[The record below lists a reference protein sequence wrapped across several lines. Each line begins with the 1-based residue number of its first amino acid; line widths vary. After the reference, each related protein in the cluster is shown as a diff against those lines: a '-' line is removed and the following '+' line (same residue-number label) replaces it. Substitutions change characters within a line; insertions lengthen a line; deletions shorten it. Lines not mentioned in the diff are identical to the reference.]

1 MGWLSWESPKSK
13 TSSHC
18 AASAVSCVTRMTL
31 HPVIGALAEQIEHD
45 IAQRVIEGTGGL
57 VEDEDGTLHSARPE
71 GAQVVAAARRSGCFL
86 LLGAESPRGEAQA
99 FFEAQLL
106 NQSIH
111 KVFVDGGARDPQG
124 EVIAYRSC
132 EQEWLLAEV
141 PDV

>member
-1 MGWLSWESPKSK
+1 MRYEDDVAP
-13 TSSHC
+13 C
-18 AASAVSCVTRMTL
+18 
-31 HPVIGALAEQIEHD
+31 IGALAKQIEHD
-45 IAQRVIEGTGGL
+45 IAQRVIKCTGGL
-57 VEDEDGTLHSARPE
+57 VEDENGTLHLQGPKQSKSLLLPA
-71 GAQVVAAARRSGCFL
+71 AQVASSFVELKVQGVS
-86 LLGAESPRGEAQA
+86 AQA